1 MIEALRA
8 TGFVVVATG
17 LRAEARIVA
26 GSPRVRAIA
35 GGGASDELEDQLWR
49 AIAEGG
55 EALISFGLAA
65 GLAPDLTAGSCIV
78 GREVVHGGMCY
89 STNLRWASRLKTAIA
104 RAEMARIA
112 GVDRSLGGVSEKRA
126 LYAASGAAAAD
137 MESHI
142 VGADRSGKRTA
153 LCASYASSP
162 IRPSASCRRR
172 RLQACRSDGSDRC
185 WRGARHRSRETRVN
199 CRRSFGSPPI
209 LGARRA
215 TLLRCHDLLGPG
227 LGFGDFG

>member
-1 MIEALRA
+1 
-8 TGFVVVATG
+8 
-17 LRAEARIVA
+17 
-26 GSPRVRAIA
+26 VRAIA

-89 STNLRWASRLKTAIA
+89 STNLMWASRLKTAIA

-126 LYAASGAAAAD
+126 LHAESGAAAAD

-142 VGADRSGKRTA
+142 VGRIAAESGLPFAILRVIVDPAEHQLPPAA
-153 LCASYASSP
+153 LVGM
-162 IRPSASCRRR
+162 
-172 RLQACRSDGSDRC
+172 RSDGAIDVRAVLVSLAGNPGQLPALMRLAVDTGR
-185 WRGARHRSRETRVN
+185 AR
-199 CRRSFGSPPI
+199 
-209 LGARRA
+209 AA
-215 TLLRCHDLLGPG
+215 LLRCHNLLGPG

>member
-1 MIEALRA
+1 MSEALRA

-35 GGGASDELEDQLWR
+35 GGGAADELEDQLWR
-49 AIAEGG
+49 AIADGG

-65 GLAPDLTAGSCIV
+65 GLDPHMAAGTCII

-89 STNLRWASRLKTAIA
+89 SANLMWASRLKTAIE

-112 GVDRSLGGVSEKRA
+112 GVDRPLSAVSDKRA
-126 LYAASGAAAAD
+126 LHAEGGAVAAD

-142 VGADRSGKRTA
+142 VGRIAAESGLPFAILRVIADPAERQLPPAA
-153 LCASYASSP
+153 LVGM
-162 IRPSASCRRR
+162 
-172 RLQACRSDGSDRC
+172 RSDGAIDFRAVLASLAASPSQLPALMRLTVDT
-185 WRGARHRSRETRVN
+185 AR
-199 CRRSFGSPPI
+199 
-209 LGARRA
+209 ART
-215 TLLRCHDLLGPG
+215 TLLRCRDLLGPG
-227 LGFGDFG
+227 LGFGDLG

>member
-89 STNLRWASRLKTAIA
+89 STNLMWASRLKTAIA

-126 LYAASGAAAAD
+126 LHAESGAAAAD

-142 VGADRSGKRTA
+142 VGRIAAESGLPFAIMRVIADPAERQLPPAA
-153 LCASYASSP
+153 LVGM
-162 IRPSASCRRR
+162 
-172 RLQACRSDGSDRC
+172 RSDGAIDVRAVLVSLAGNPGQLPALMRLAVDTGR
-185 WRGARHRSRETRVN
+185 A
-199 CRRSFGSPPI
+199 
-209 LGARRA
+209 RA
-215 TLLRCHDLLGPG
+215 TLLRCHNLLGPG

>member
-89 STNLRWASRLKTAIA
+89 STYLMWASRLKTAIA

-126 LYAASGAAAAD
+126 LHAESGAAAAD

-142 VGADRSGKRTA
+142 VGRIAAESGLPFAILRVIADPAERQLPPAA
-153 LCASYASSP
+153 LVGM
-162 IRPSASCRRR
+162 
-172 RLQACRSDGSDRC
+172 RSDGAIDVRAVLVSLAGNPGQLPALMRLAVDTGR
-185 WRGARHRSRETRVN
+185 A
-199 CRRSFGSPPI
+199 
-209 LGARRA
+209 RA
-215 TLLRCHDLLGPG
+215 TLLRCHNLLGPG

>member
-126 LYAASGAAAAD
+126 LHAESGAAAAD

-142 VGADRSGKRTA
+142 VGRIAAESGLPFAILRVIADPAERQLPPAA
-153 LCASYASSP
+153 LVGM
-162 IRPSASCRRR
+162 
-172 RLQACRSDGSDRC
+172 RSDGAIDVRAVLVSLAGNPGQLPALMRLAVDTGR
-185 WRGARHRSRETRVN
+185 A
-199 CRRSFGSPPI
+199 
-209 LGARRA
+209 RA
-215 TLLRCHDLLGPG
+215 TLLRCHNLLGPG

>member
-1 MIEALRA
+1 VSEALRA

-35 GGGASDELEDQLWR
+35 GGGDSDELEERLWR
-49 AIAEGG
+49 AIADGG

-65 GLAPDLTAGSCIV
+65 GLAPDMPAGSCII
-78 GREVVHGGMCY
+78 GREVMHGGMCY
-89 STNLRWASRLKTAIA
+89 SANLMWASRLKTAIA

-112 GVDRSLGGVSEKRA
+112 GVDRPLSDTSEKQA
-126 LYAASGAAAAD
+126 LHAESGAAAAD

-142 VGADRSGKRTA
+142 VGRIAAQSGLPFAILRVVADPLERQLPPAA
-153 LCASYASSP
+153 LVGMRRDGAIDWRALFTSLASN
-162 IRPSASCRRR
+162 PSQLPALV
-172 RLQACRSDGSDRC
+172 RLAVDAGR
-185 WRGARHRSRETRVN
+185 A
-199 CRRSFGSPPI
+199 
-209 LGARRA
+209 RA
-215 TLLRCHDLLGPG
+215 TLLRCRNLLGPG

>member
-1 MIEALRA
+1 VSEELRA

-35 GGGASDELEDQLWR
+35 GGGASDEFEEQLWR

-65 GLAPDLTAGSCIV
+65 GLAPHMVAGTCII
-78 GREVVHGGMCY
+78 GREVVHGGICY
-89 STNLRWASRLKTAIA
+89 SANLMWASRLKTAIA

-112 GVDRSLGGVSEKRA
+112 GVDRPLSDVSEKRA
-126 LYAASGAAAAD
+126 LHAETGAVAAD

-142 VGADRSGKRTA
+142 VGRIAAESGLPFAILRVIADPAERQLPPAA
-153 LCASYASSP
+153 LVGMRRDGAIDFRAVLGSLVAN
-162 IRPSASCRRR
+162 PSQLPALMQLTVDTGR
-172 RLQACRSDGSDRC
+172 A
-185 WRGARHRSRETRVN
+185 
-199 CRRSFGSPPI
+199 
-209 LGARRA
+209 RA
-215 TLLRCHDLLGPG
+215 TLLRCHNLLGPG
-227 LGFGDFG
+227 LGFGDLS

>member
-1 MIEALRA
+1 
-8 TGFVVVATG
+8 VATG

-65 GLAPDLTAGSCIV
+65 GLAPDLTAGSCVV

-89 STNLRWASRLKTAIA
+89 SANLMWASRLKTAIA
-104 RAEMARIA
+104 QAEMARIA

-126 LYAASGAAAAD
+126 LHVESGAAAAD

-142 VGADRSGKRTA
+142 VGRIAAESGLPFAILRVIVDPAEHQLPPAA
-153 LCASYASSP
+153 LVGM
-162 IRPSASCRRR
+162 
-172 RLQACRSDGSDRC
+172 RSDGAIDVSAVVVSLAGNPGQLPALMRLAVDTGR
-185 WRGARHRSRETRVN
+185 AR
-199 CRRSFGSPPI
+199 
-209 LGARRA
+209 AA
-215 TLLRCHDLLGPG
+215 LLRCHNLLGPG

>member
-1 MIEALRA
+1 M
-8 TGFVVVATG
+8 
-17 LRAEARIVA
+17 
-26 GSPRVRAIA
+26 RAIA

-89 STNLRWASRLKTAIA
+89 STNLMWASRLKTAIA

-126 LYAASGAAAAD
+126 LHAESGAAAAD

-142 VGADRSGKRTA
+142 VGRIAAESGLPFAILRVIVDPAEHQLPPAA
-153 LCASYASSP
+153 LVGM
-162 IRPSASCRRR
+162 
-172 RLQACRSDGSDRC
+172 RSDGAIDVRAVLVSLAGNPGQLPALMRLAVDTGR
-185 WRGARHRSRETRVN
+185 AR
-199 CRRSFGSPPI
+199 
-209 LGARRA
+209 AA
-215 TLLRCHDLLGPG
+215 LLRCHNLLGPG

>member
-1 MIEALRA
+1 VIEALRA

-89 STNLRWASRLKTAIA
+89 STNLMWASRLKTAIA

-126 LYAASGAAAAD
+126 LHAESGAAAAD

-142 VGADRSGKRTA
+142 VGRIAAESGLPFAILRVIADPAERQLPPAA
-153 LCASYASSP
+153 LVGM
-162 IRPSASCRRR
+162 
-172 RLQACRSDGSDRC
+172 RSDGAIDVRAVLVSLAGNPGQLPALMRLAVDTGR
-185 WRGARHRSRETRVN
+185 A
-199 CRRSFGSPPI
+199 
-209 LGARRA
+209 RA
-215 TLLRCHDLLGPG
+215 TLLRCHNLLGPG

>member
-89 STNLRWASRLKTAIA
+89 STNLMWASRLKTAIA

-126 LYAASGAAAAD
+126 LHAESGAAAAD

-142 VGADRSGKRTA
+142 VGRIAAESGLPFAILRVIADPAERQLPPAA
-153 LCASYASSP
+153 LVGM
-162 IRPSASCRRR
+162 
-172 RLQACRSDGSDRC
+172 RSDGAIDVRAVLVSLAGNPGQLPALMRLAVDTGR
-185 WRGARHRSRETRVN
+185 A
-199 CRRSFGSPPI
+199 
-209 LGARRA
+209 RA
-215 TLLRCHDLLGPG
+215 TLLRCHNLLGPG

>member
-1 MIEALRA
+1 MSEGLRA

-35 GGGASDELEDQLWR
+35 GGGAADELEDQLWR
-49 AIAEGG
+49 AIADGG

-65 GLAPDLTAGSCIV
+65 GLAPHMAAGTCII

-89 STNLRWASRLKTAIA
+89 SANLMWASRLKTAIE

-112 GVDRSLGGVSEKRA
+112 GVDRPLSGVSDKRA
-126 LYAASGAAAAD
+126 LHAEGGAVAAD

-142 VGADRSGKRTA
+142 VGRIAAESGLPFAILRVIADPAERQLPPAA
-153 LCASYASSP
+153 LVGM
-162 IRPSASCRRR
+162 
-172 RLQACRSDGSDRC
+172 RSDGAIDFRAVLASLVASPSQLPALMRLTVDT
-185 WRGARHRSRETRVN
+185 AR
-199 CRRSFGSPPI
+199 
-209 LGARRA
+209 ARA
-215 TLLRCHDLLGPG
+215 TLLRCRDLLGPG
-227 LGFGDFG
+227 LGFGDLG

>member
-1 MIEALRA
+1 VIEALRA

-89 STNLRWASRLKTAIA
+89 STNLMWASRLKTAIT

-126 LYAASGAAAAD
+126 LHAESGAAAAD

-142 VGADRSGKRTA
+142 VGRIAAESGLPFAILRVIADPAERQLPPAA
-153 LCASYASSP
+153 LVGM
-162 IRPSASCRRR
+162 
-172 RLQACRSDGSDRC
+172 RSDGAIDVRAVLVSLAGNPGQLPALMRLAVDTGR
-185 WRGARHRSRETRVN
+185 A
-199 CRRSFGSPPI
+199 
-209 LGARRA
+209 RA
-215 TLLRCHDLLGPG
+215 TLLRCHNLLGPG